1 MRIVNQ
7 HLKYPRAPLIEPN
20 RTGYIHIGIEIDDTR
35 LPFFLFSSAA
45 KKTVIARAKIVSE
58 TLAARPDVNTA
69 HVFRAVARPPLD
81 QPYLEAVRDRFH
93 VARFDVALLIETR
106 DLKAARA
113 LRACDEFQDFENFV
127 NDFATYQHVVVAEN
141 ARRIAEVDKSR
152 QGVFLFNYFFSEQM
166 EDLLPVWEYTAGWF
180 VKETGL
186 DNSTLMMPASRESS
200 QYGAINH
207 CRWDSL
213 SRLLPKLIFMKS
225 MQTYV
230 MENFAANKIAVM
242 PILYRL
248 A

>member
-1 MRIVNQ
+1 MQIVNQ

-20 RTGYIHIGIEIDDTR
+20 RTGYIHIGIEIDDSR
-35 LPFFLFSSAA
+35 LPFFLFSSNA
-45 KKTVIARAKIVSE
+45 KKTIISRAKLFAES
-58 TLAARPDVNTA
+58 LAARPDVNTA
-69 HVFRAVARPPLD
+69 NVFRAVVRPPLD
-81 QPYLEAVRDRFH
+81 QPYLEAVSDQFH
-93 VARFDVALLIETR
+93 VARFDVAILIETR
-106 DLKAARA
+106 DVKVARVI
-113 LRACDEFQDFENFV
+113 RSSEEFQEFENFV
-127 NDFATYQHVVVAEN
+127 NDLAAYQHVVVAEN

-180 VKETGL
+180 IKETGL
-186 DNSTLMMPASRESS
+186 DNSTLMMPAKGEASE
-200 QYGAINH
+200 YGVINH

-213 SRLLPKLIFMKS
+213 PRLLPKLIFMRS
-225 MQTYV
+225 MRTYV